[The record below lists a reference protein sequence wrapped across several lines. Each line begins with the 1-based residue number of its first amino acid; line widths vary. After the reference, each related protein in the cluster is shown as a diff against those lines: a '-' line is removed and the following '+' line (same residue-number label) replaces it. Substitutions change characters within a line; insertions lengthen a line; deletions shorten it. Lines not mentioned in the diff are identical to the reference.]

1 MAEVMSPGPKNSVA
15 MNPFYWSLA
24 NKSTVMIRQKISNLI
39 LTIVGDFAHDN
50 SSIATPVPRFQ
61 LLINQQ
67 RLANGD
73 VDMTINNSRM
83 PALALKKNF
92 RWIEISKPF

>member
-1 MAEVMSPGPKNSVA
+1 MAEVMSSGSKNSVVKH
-15 MNPFYWSLA
+15 PFYWSLA
-24 NKSTVMIRQKISNLI
+24 NKSTVMIRQNISNLI
-39 LTIVGDFAHDN
+39 LTIVGDFAHDS

-73 VDMTINNSRM
+73 VDMTINNCRM